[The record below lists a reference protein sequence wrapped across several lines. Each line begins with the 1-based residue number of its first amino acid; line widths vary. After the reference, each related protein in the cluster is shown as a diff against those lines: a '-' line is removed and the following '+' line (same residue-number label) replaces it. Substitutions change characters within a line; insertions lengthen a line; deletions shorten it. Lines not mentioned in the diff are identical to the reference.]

1 MIMLKNQLQIHLKLL
16 QKKLKKHQKQQMIV
30 RAINVD
36 KTAIKLNSG
45 EIPEDLEKS
54 FEIPKRSCL
63 LRKEI

>member
-1 MIMLKNQLQIHLKLL
+1 
-16 QKKLKKHQKQQMIV
+16 MIV

-54 FEIPKRSCL
+54 NEIPKRSCL